1 MGREET
7 YIKNVRSLA
16 RKMIASIEFLG
27 MQRVIT
33 KTSRIDMP
41 ITEKTRV
48 DEALEYVRH
57 RYPDLH
63 LDEGTI
69 LITVNQKIA
78 SLDRILKAN
87 DTVSFLPFISG
98 G

>member
-1 MGREET
+1 
-7 YIKNVRSLA
+7 
-16 RKMIASIEFLG
+16 MIASIEFLG
-27 MQRVIT
+27 MQRVVT
-33 KTSRIDMP
+33 KTNSIDMP

-48 DEALEYVRH
+48 NDALEYVRH
-57 RYPDLH
+57 QYPALH
-63 LDEGTI
+63 LDEGMV
-69 LITVNQKIA
+69 LITVNHEIA

>member
-1 MGREET
+1 
-7 YIKNVRSLA
+7 
-16 RKMIASIEFLG
+16 MIASIEFLG
-27 MQRVIT
+27 MQRNVT
-33 KTSRIDMP
+33 KTNSIEMP

-48 DEALEYVRH
+48 NDVLEYVRS

-63 LDEGTI
+63 LDEGMVI
-69 LITVNQKIA
+69 ITVNHQLA

-87 DTVSFLPFISG
+87 DTISFLPFISG

>member
-1 MGREET
+1 
-7 YIKNVRSLA
+7 
-16 RKMIASIEFLG
+16 MIVSIEFLG
-27 MQRVIT
+27 MQRIVT
-33 KTSRIDMP
+33 KTSSIDMP

-48 DEALEYVRH
+48 NDALEYVRH
-57 RYPDLH
+57 QYPDLH
-63 LDEGTI
+63 LDEGMV
-69 LITVNQKIA
+69 LITVNQETA